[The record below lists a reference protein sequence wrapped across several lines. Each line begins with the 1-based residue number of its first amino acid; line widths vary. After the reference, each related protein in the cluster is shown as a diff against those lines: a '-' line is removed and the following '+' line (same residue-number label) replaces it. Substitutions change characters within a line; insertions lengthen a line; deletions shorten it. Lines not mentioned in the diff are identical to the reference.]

1 MLEAV
6 SKFVKAKMKDFKE
19 SNINLMKEIVQTY
32 ICIATNCD
40 AINKRTFHVGMQF
53 MVEKIGDIK
62 LSVQIKECMVL
73 AAEKVSPKYISNQII
88 KYASTTKA
96 PKNIQES
103 CMILVTIIDD
113 FGVKGVPLKESI
125 DFGKLAAAHATPAV
139 RQSANKLFCELFKH
153 AGEGIRTF
161 MEDIKE
167 STLKVI
173 DAELAK
179 NTQYGKGEHEVKR
192 FWVGEK

>member
-1 MLEAV
+1 
-6 SKFVKAKMKDFKE
+6 
-19 SNINLMKEIVQTY
+19 
-32 ICIATNCD
+32 
-40 AINKRTFHVGMQF
+40 
-53 MVEKIGDIK
+53 
-62 LSVQIKECMVL
+62 
-73 AAEKVSPKYISNQII
+73 
-88 KYASTTKA
+88 
-96 PKNIQES
+96 
-103 CMILVTIIDD
+103 MILVTIIDD

-179 NTQYGKGEHEVKR
+179 NT
-192 FWVGEK
+192 